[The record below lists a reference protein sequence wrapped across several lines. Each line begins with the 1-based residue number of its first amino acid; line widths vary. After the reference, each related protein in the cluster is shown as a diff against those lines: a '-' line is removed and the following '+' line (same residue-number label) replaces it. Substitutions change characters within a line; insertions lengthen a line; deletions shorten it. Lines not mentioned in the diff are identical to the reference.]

1 MPCRRPG
8 GFGAVNGCG
17 SPYAAVWDVP
27 RAPTA
32 ASSANGSTRP
42 FADLHGHAGG
52 WSTERE
58 WTERAINVARLE
70 SLLCL
75 GPSGMGSARANV
87 EKHRDYHLVIILC
100 AVYAGISLV
109 QGGTKLALNVYRGW
123 VGERAKRDLRRRIRS
138 VIEAPPESKMR

>member
-58 WTERAINVARLE
+58 WTERAKRFVKAELKRADVTYEELAGRPPRDGAR
-70 SLLCL
+70 
-75 GPSGMGSARANV
+75 GSATFFIATMKAIGRETVN
-87 EKHRDYHLVIILC
+87 
-100 AVYAGISLV
+100 ISEV
-109 QGGTKLALNVYRGW
+109 
-123 VGERAKRDLRRRIRS
+123 
-138 VIEAPPESKMR
+138 